1 MPTEIPSKG
10 SVKRAGDILRSTSE
24 DSPAY
29 IDALNV
35 LSSWRSLYADPLN
48 AFNALLRKKCTK
60 LGIKDK
66 AIVAR
71 RLKRAPSIIAKLR
84 RFSDMNLSRMQDIGG
99 LRVIVPTIGD
109 VYRLHSLLLTPRMK
123 TRILTCHDYIKNPK
137 EDGYRSLHQV
147 CRYQSKSK
155 FELSKLNLS
164 VEIQIRTQIQHAW
177 ATAVEALGVIEK
189 SSFKTG
195 EGEEGVR
202 RFFVLSSALLSVL
215 EGQPVIAELR
225 NVPPKQIVEELE
237 DLQERFHIFL
247 KLRGVVSVKKVNVK
261 NAACFV
267 MELDAENRRLK
278 LWGFPYSEMNA
289 AERFY
294 KYLEIEYRS
303 NESMEVVLVSVD
315 SLKKVQR
322 AYPNYF
328 LDCNDF
334 IQQIQSICEKIKN
347 SQQ

>member
-1 MPTEIPSKG
+1 MSTEIPSKG
-10 SVKRAGDILRSTSE
+10 SVKRAGDILRSASE

-29 IDALNV
+29 IDAVNV
-35 LSSWRSLYADPLN
+35 LSAWRSLYAAPLN
-48 AFNALLRKKCTK
+48 AFNVLLRTKCRN
-60 LGIKDK
+60 LGMKDK

-71 RLKRAPSIIAKLR
+71 RLKRTPSIIAKLR

-99 LRVIVPTIGD
+99 LRVIVPTIDD
-109 VYRLHSLLLTPRMK
+109 VYKLHRLLLTPRMK
-123 TRILTCHDYIKNPK
+123 NRLVTCHDYIKEPK

-147 CRYQSKSK
+147 CRYQSQAKY
-155 FELSKLNLS
+155 ELSKLNLS
-164 VEIQIRTQIQHAW
+164 VEIQIRTQTQHAW

-195 EGEEGVR
+195 EGEEGIR
-202 RFFVLSSALLSVL
+202 RFFVLSSALLSIL
-215 EGQPVIAELR
+215 ERQPVVAELR
-225 NVPPKQIVEELE
+225 DVPPKKIVDELE

-261 NAACFV
+261 DAACFV

-278 LWGFPYSEMNA
+278 LWGFPDSEMNE

-334 IQQIQSICEKIKN
+334 IRQIQSICDKIKN
-347 SQQ
+347 NQ